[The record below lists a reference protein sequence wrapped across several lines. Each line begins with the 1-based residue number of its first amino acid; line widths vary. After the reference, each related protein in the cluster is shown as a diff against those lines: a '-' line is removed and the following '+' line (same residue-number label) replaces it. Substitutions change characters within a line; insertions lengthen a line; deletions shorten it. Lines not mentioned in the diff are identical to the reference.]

1 MQKKISKYSTRNE
14 GYFAIRIIST
24 YLEKRVGAIFLI
36 NIMKRQFKKYVK
48 TGSDKEIDKAINEF
62 LKHSKEMI
70 EWIKK

>member
-1 MQKKISKYSTRNE
+1 MRRIKIK
-14 GYFAIRIIST
+14 
-24 YLEKRVGAIFLI
+24 LI